1 LAPVGLLPLLL
12 EGVVDTEALK
22 TPSNPAAPNAP
33 LAGEVTTGALYE
45 SPGEA
50 LKAVREDYLYWTEKL
65 TDTSLQ
71 LSYAVIAA
79 NWAVFGSVDKL
90 LSNFWS
96 KLSIGLVVC
105 ALLLSVFSAKWMGE
119 LHRSQ
124 VDHAESDLARW
135 DAEFNANAGK
145 RVAWPFTNSIE
156 RLGRVTR
163 EMKAWLPL
171 LSGVAFLIALL
182 YR

>member
-1 LAPVGLLPLLL
+1 M
-12 EGVVDTEALK
+12 DTEGRK
-22 TPSNPAAPNAP
+22 TSSNTAAPNAP
-33 LAGEVTTGALYE
+33 QRRVASTGALYE
-45 SPGEA
+45 SPSEA

-90 LSNFWS
+90 LSNLWS
-96 KLSIGLVVC
+96 RLSMGLVVS
-105 ALLLSVFSAKWMGE
+105 ALLLSVFGAKWMGE
-119 LHRSQ
+119 LHRKQ
-124 VDHAESDLARW
+124 VDHAESDLERW
-135 DAEFNANAGK
+135 DAEFKANAGK
-145 RVAWPFTNSIE
+145 RVPWPFTNGIE

-171 LSGVAFLIALL
+171 LAGMAFLIALL